1 MDLRGVKILLVEDDE
16 NLGFV
21 TKSALEDYEAKVILG
36 TNGEQGMELF
46 LSQRFDICLIDVMMP
61 KQDGYSLARDIKKV
75 DPEAPIFF
83 VTAKSAIDDKIEG
96 LKIGAD
102 DYITKP
108 YSADVLALKIQN
120 FLNRLE
126 RTRSAG
132 IGQNEYK
139 IGQYTFDYDK
149 KQLSLNGEIQKLTNK
164 ESALLRLLCIHENRV
179 MERNMALRVIWGKED
194 YFLGRSMDV
203 FIAKLRKYLGSDP
216 SIKIINIHG
225 VGFRLEIS

>member
-1 MDLRGVKILLVEDDE
+1 MNLRGVSILLVEDDE

-46 LSQRFDICLIDVMMP
+46 LSNSFDICLIDVMMP
-61 KQDGYSLARDIKKV
+61 KKDGYSLARDIKKV
-75 DPEAPIFF
+75 DPETPIFF
-83 VTAKSAIDDKIEG
+83 VTAKSAINDEIEG

-108 YSADVLALKIQN
+108 YSVDVLALKIQN
-120 FLNRLE
+120 FLDRIK
-126 RTRSAG
+126 RTKNART
-132 IGQNEYK
+132 GQKEFK
-139 IGQYTFDYDK
+139 IGLYNFDFEK
-149 KQLSLNGEIQKLTNK
+149 KELKLNGDIQKLTNK
-164 ESALLRLLCIHENRV
+164 ESDLLRLLCIHENRV

-203 FIAKLRKYLGSDP
+203 FIAKLRKYLGADP

-225 VGFRLEIS
+225 VGFRLEVS